1 MGYLEADGAD
11 RRQAIEQPRHPRQT
25 YGGRP
30 GRRHRCALD
39 ARCLITAAT
48 RILLEMMMGNR
59 NRMPADFAGSSPP
72 ASRPPPRHAALLPVA
87 KTVFTSPLAGRSVG
101 APAQT
106 GGCPLRRRPAVTKD
120 TRGMGEIS
128 GPAADG
134 AGRRPRRELL
144 AGAAA
149 VAGVIAAETLASTT
163 PAQAT
168 QGSAVL
174 LGQDNTGATARTG
187 LFDTGSESA
196 VLADPV
202 THIGVAGTGGANGSG
217 VQGIGAGSGSGVLGS
232 GGASAGAGVTGF
244 GAGGGPGVSG
254 TGDGFGAG
262 VVGNGGT
269 GTTGAHGVEGFGRGT
284 GSGLVGT
291 SGANSGAG
299 VVGSGQGN
307 AARVLGIGAGSGAGV
322 TGSGGASGGAGVAG
336 SGGSGGGD
344 GVLGTV

>member
-1 MGYLEADGAD
+1 
-11 RRQAIEQPRHPRQT
+11 
-25 YGGRP
+25 
-30 GRRHRCALD
+30 
-39 ARCLITAAT
+39 
-48 RILLEMMMGNR
+48 
-59 NRMPADFAGSSPP
+59 
-72 ASRPPPRHAALLPVA
+72 
-87 KTVFTSPLAGRSVG
+87 
-101 APAQT
+101 
-106 GGCPLRRRPAVTKD
+106 VTKD
-120 TRGMGEIS
+120 TKGMGEIS
-128 GPAADG
+128 GPTAGG
-134 AGRRPRRELL
+134 AGRTARRGLL

-149 VAGVIAAETLASTT
+149 VVGVIAAETLASTT
-163 PAQAT
+163 PAQAA

-217 VQGIGAGSGSGVLGS
+217 VQGIGAGSGSGVFGS

-254 TGDGFGAG
+254 TGDGFGPG

-269 GTTGAHGVEGFGRGT
+269 GTTGAHGVEGFGSGT

-299 VVGSGQGN
+299 VVGSGRGN
-307 AARVLGIGAGSGAGV
+307 AAGVLGIGAGSGAGV
-322 TGSGGASGGAGVAG
+322 TGSGGAGGGAGVAG

-344 GVLGTV
+344 GVVGTVTSAGNGVHGRATAAKGVGVLAENDAGGPALKVTGRTVFSRSGVVTVAAGSSKVTKTGVALTAASLVLATLQQDVPGVWVRSAVPNSAGSSFTVHLNKAAPASTKIAWFVVN

>member
-1 MGYLEADGAD
+1 
-11 RRQAIEQPRHPRQT
+11 
-25 YGGRP
+25 
-30 GRRHRCALD
+30 
-39 ARCLITAAT
+39 
-48 RILLEMMMGNR
+48 
-59 NRMPADFAGSSPP
+59 
-72 ASRPPPRHAALLPVA
+72 
-87 KTVFTSPLAGRSVG
+87 
-101 APAQT
+101 
-106 GGCPLRRRPAVTKD
+106 VTKD
-120 TRGMGEIS
+120 TKGVGEIS
-128 GPAADG
+128 GPP
-134 AGRRPRRELL
+134 AGGEGRTPRRELL

-149 VAGVIAAETLASTT
+149 VAGVIVAETLASTT

-187 LFDTGSESA
+187 LFDTGNESA

-217 VQGIGAGSGSGVLGS
+217 VQGIGAGSGSGVFGS

-244 GAGGGPGVSG
+244 GAGGGRGVSG

-269 GTTGAHGVEGFGRGT
+269 GTTGAHGVEGFGSGT

-307 AARVLGIGAGSGAGV
+307 AAGVLGIGAGSGAGV
-322 TGSGGASGGAGVAG
+322 IGSGGASGGAGVAG

-344 GVLGTV
+344 GVVGTVTSAGSGVHGRATAAKGVGVLAENDAGGPALKVTGRAVFSRSGAVTVAAGSSKVTRTGVALTAASLVLATLQQDVPGVWVRSAVPNSAGSAFTVHLNKAVPASTKIAWFVVN

>member
-1 MGYLEADGAD
+1 
-11 RRQAIEQPRHPRQT
+11 
-25 YGGRP
+25 
-30 GRRHRCALD
+30 
-39 ARCLITAAT
+39 
-48 RILLEMMMGNR
+48 
-59 NRMPADFAGSSPP
+59 
-72 ASRPPPRHAALLPVA
+72 
-87 KTVFTSPLAGRSVG
+87 
-101 APAQT
+101 
-106 GGCPLRRRPAVTKD
+106 
-120 TRGMGEIS
+120 MGEIS

-144 AGAAA
+144 AGAA

-244 GAGGGPGVSG
+244 GADGGPGVSG

-262 VVGNGGT
+262 VVGNYRGRRVVRGHQDRGG
-269 GTTGAHGVEGFGRGT
+269 ADRGEP
-284 GSGLVGT
+284 
-291 SGANSGAG
+291 GAG
-299 VVGSGQGN
+299 HPAPRCAGCLVRSAVPDS
-307 AARVLGIGAGSGAGV
+307 AGSSFTVHLNKAAP
-322 TGSGGASGGAGVAG
+322 ASTKIAWFV
-336 SGGSGGGD
+336 
-344 GVLGTV
+344 VN